1 MTDLITNGWDEY
13 RLLDSGQG
21 RKLEKFGPYTVDRPE
36 PQAMWSRRL
45 PDERWQRADAVFAGE
60 NDAEDGRWNYRGG
73 KNIESWIT
81 DYKGLRFSGRFT
93 SFRHVGYF
101 PEQAPHWDW
110 MAERIRGRDDFKL
123 LNLFAYTGVASLVAA
138 KAGAQVTHVDAS
150 KKAIAWASDNQKTA
164 GLEQAKIR
172 WICEDARK
180 FTAREGRRGNKYQ
193 GILIDPPKFGRG
205 PDKELWEL
213 FDDLKG
219 MLELCAAVLDDEKS
233 FVVLTAYAIRASHH
247 ALYELCREVF
257 GKGRIATIDS
267 GELVIAEED
276 GGRRIST
283 SLFCRLE
290 R

>member
-1 MTDLITNGWDEY
+1 M
-13 RLLDSGQG
+13 S
-21 RKLEKFGPYTVDRPE
+21 EKAWAE
-36 PQAMWSRRL
+36 
-45 PDERWQRADAVFAGE
+45 ADAVFAGE
-60 NDAEDGRWNYRGG
+60 NEAEDGRWNFRG
-73 KNIESWIT
+73 KMPETWTTN
-81 DYKGLRFSGRFT
+81 YHGLSFTGRFT

-110 MAERIRGRDDFKL
+110 MTERIKGRDGFKL

-150 KKAIAWASDNQKTA
+150 KKAIGWASDNQKTA
-164 GLEQAKIR
+164 GLEGAKIR

-180 FTAREGRRGNKYQ
+180 FVAREGRRGNKYQ

-219 MLELCAAVLDDEKS
+219 MLELCRDVLDDEKS

-257 GKGRIATIDS
+257 GKGKIATIDS
-267 GELVIAEED
+267 GELVIAEKGD
-276 GGRRIST
+276 QGRKIST